1 MAIKSEKILI
11 VDDEMTIRKVL
22 KRALADYVTEEA
34 ESGPAALAKL
44 KTTRYELAFV
54 DMRMPGMTGFELLTN
69 MREWYPD
76 TFVIVATAV
85 TDVSV
90 AVECMKR
97 GAIDYVTKPF
107 DVKEIPAL
115 VSRALSKRNR
125 EIQKREYLMAVETRL
140 HTVANSPDAAKDD
153 FLRQLSED
161 IRTPLT
167 AVIASSELLVD
178 AIHTA
183 DDQKVKTLTGN
194 IKRSAWMLNNNLA
207 QLLSRAKSDGNS
219 WRQKQQ

>member
-1 MAIKSEKILI
+1 MPIKTEKILI

-22 KRALADYVTEEA
+22 KRALADYVTDEA
-34 ESGPAALAKL
+34 ESGPVALTRL
-44 KTTRYELAFV
+44 KSTRYELAFV
-54 DMRMPGMTGFELLTN
+54 DMRMPGMTGFELLAN

-76 TFVIVATAV
+76 TAVIVATAV

-97 GAIDYVTKPF
+97 GAIDYITKPF
-107 DVKEIPAL
+107 DVKEIPGL
-115 VSRALSKRNR
+115 VTRALQKRSR

-140 HTVANSPDAAKDD
+140 HTVANSPDGAKDE
-153 FLRQLSED
+153 FLHQLAEE

-178 AIHTA
+178 AVHAA
-183 DDQKVKTLTGN
+183 DEQKVKTLTGN
-194 IKRSAWMLNNNLA
+194 IKRSAWMLNNNLQ
-207 QLLSRAKSDGNS
+207 QLVSRARNDGSS
-219 WRQKQQ
+219 WRPKQV